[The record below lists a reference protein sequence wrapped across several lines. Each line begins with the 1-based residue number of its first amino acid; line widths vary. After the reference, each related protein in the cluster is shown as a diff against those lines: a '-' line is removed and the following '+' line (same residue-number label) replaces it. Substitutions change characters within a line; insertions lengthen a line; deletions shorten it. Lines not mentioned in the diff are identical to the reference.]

1 MIRLG
6 NDGKVIEIAGKRSE
20 DAHPDSQEHA
30 KRAADSLN

>member
-20 DAHPDSQEHA
+20 DTHPIPKSMPKEPQIA
-30 KRAADSLN
+30 